1 MTSLEKKKNGI
12 GLTVASFHMEGKALI
27 WFQEIDARCFGS
39 WVDFVE
45 ALEGRFG
52 KDTMIF
58 SKFRT

>member
-1 MTSLEKKKNGI
+1 MTSLKKKKKWNRAYGC
-12 GLTVASFHMEGKALI
+12 LEGKALI

-58 SKFRT
+58 SKFRA